1 MKNSYLLLAVIFLIL
16 SCNSKDKEASQL
28 LAIST
33 PMDSILEHPEMD
45 ELPRDEKIKL
55 LDSLTQILANGSND
69 TVSRSNII
77 QVANHYF
84 YLNEIDKYHDV
95 SKQLVAMGDE
105 ANDTLDM
112 ARGYQYIGDYFTDR
126 SIPDSSY
133 FYFTKAEKLLAE
145 TDDRENFGRVKL
157 KKGYL
162 IYKIN
167 DLASSE
173 AIAIQALKIAHEV
186 KDLTLEYECYN
197 FLSSVL
203 TAQNKYDEAI
213 QYNEKALKTLDE
225 FTDDPQYFTLLK
237 SQTYNSIG
245 TVFMSKKEFKI
256 AADHFKKGL
265 EMPDLLTI
273 HPAYYAYIWDNLIY
287 CREKMG
293 DKNVLEDYKNC
304 LKIRDS
310 TGDLAGIVTSKIK
323 LANYYLSK
331 KDTVLALES
340 IREARKQAEEIKSV
354 GDVNESLQVLAKAD
368 VKNSSIYFKKYVT
381 LTDENLKKER
391 EQRDK
396 FARIEYE
403 TDEILSEKKL
413 VESEKDRISLQRWM
427 ILGFS
432 VLLVLIIVLWYMIQ
446 SQRNKNKE
454 LRYIQQQQE
463 ANEEIYE
470 LMLDQQQ
477 KLEEGKQLEKKRISQ
492 ELHDG
497 IMGKLTGI
505 RLNLFVLSKK
515 RDDATIDHCL
525 QHIAEIQ
532 NVEKEIRTISH
543 DLSKN
548 FFSDVVNFIV
558 IVKNLFASIENHSDI
573 HFELKVD
580 EKIDWDIVNSNIKM
594 QIYRILQESIH
605 NIQKHA
611 NATEVF
617 ISMAKFD
624 NDLKIEIKDN
634 GTGFDI
640 AEKKQGIGLKN
651 IQDRLEQIGG
661 TLTINSTIGKGT
673 IIHLIFPI

>member
-1 MKNSYLLLAVIFLIL
+1 MKQLYILLLTLIL
-16 SCNSKDKEASQL
+16 VSCNTKDKNADRV
-28 LAIST
+28 LAVT
-33 PMDSILEHPEMD
+33 EPMDSILDSPKLE
-45 ELPRDEKIKL
+45 ELPREEKIKL
-55 LDSLTQILANGSND
+55 LDSLTQVVAKSQND
-69 TVSRSNII
+69 SVSRFNLIL
-77 QVANHYF
+77 VANQYF
-84 YLNEIDKYHDV
+84 YINEIEKYQEV
-95 SKQLVAMGDE
+95 SQKLVAMSAQ
-105 ANDTLDM
+105 ANDTIDL
-112 ARGYQYIGDYFTDR
+112 ARGYHYLGDYFTDR
-126 SIPDSSY
+126 NNPDSSY
-133 FYFTKAEKLLAE
+133 FYFTKAEKLLA
-145 TDDRENFGRVKL
+145 DSRDRENFGRVKL

-173 AIAIQALKIAHEV
+173 AIGIESLKIAHEV

-203 TAQNKYDEAI
+203 TSEKKFAEAI
-213 QYNEKALKTLDE
+213 DYNEKALKTLDE
-225 FTDDPQYFTLLK
+225 FKDDPQYFTILK

-245 TVFMSKKEFKI
+245 TVYMSQKEYVK
-256 AADHFKKGL
+256 ASEYFKKGL
-265 EMPDLLTI
+265 EMEDLISI
-273 HPAYYAYIWDNLIY
+273 HPAFYAYIWNNLIY
-287 CREKMG
+287 CREQLG
-293 DKNVLEDYKNC
+293 EENILEDYQDC

-310 TGDLAGIVTSKIK
+310 MGDLAGIVDSKIK

-331 KDTVLALES
+331 KDTAYAFRSVQ
-340 IREARKQAEEIKSV
+340 EANKQAIEIKSH
-354 GDVNESLQVLAKAD
+354 DAVNESLQILAKAD
-368 VKNSSIYFKKYVT
+368 TKNSTVYFQKYVD
-381 LTDENLKKER
+381 LTDENLKQER

-403 TDEILSEKKL
+403 TDEIISQKKL
-413 VESEKDRISLQRWM
+413 IESEKDRISLQRWM

-432 VLLVLIIVLWYMIQ
+432 LLIVLIVALWYMIQ

-497 IMGKLTGI
+497 VMGKLTGI
-505 RLNLFVLSKK
+505 RLNLFVLSKR

-525 QHIAEIQ
+525 QHIGEIQ

-543 DLSKN
+543 DLNKN
-548 FFSDVVNFIV
+548 FFSDVVNFIA

-573 HFELKVD
+573 HFDLKVD
-580 EKIDWDIVNSNIKM
+580 EKIDWEIVNSNAKM
-594 QIYRILQESIH
+594 QIYRVLQESIH
-605 NIQKHA
+605 NIEKHA
-611 NATEVF
+611 NASEVL
-617 ISMAKFD
+617 ISMAKSG
-624 NDLKIEIKDN
+624 NDLTIEIKDN
-634 GTGFDI
+634 GTGFDTTVV
-640 AEKKQGIGLKN
+640 KHGIGLKN

-661 TLTINSTIGKGT
+661 KVTITSSLGSGT